1 MSARSVVQRPRSR
14 IAPMPALSTTKT
26 VHADGPPLGAAGAT
40 RPVAR
45 RRSCSHARCVP
56 GSARRLASHRGV
68 VHDEPRRLPRVARRP
83 ARTSCPSRRS
93 APTCTPSPS
102 RHSRRTMVAWSA
114 PSVGRAS
121 TDRSSAT
128 RSATPAP
135 SARRASTPSPH
146 RAQSC
151 LAHLVGEPEQTT
163 RRARPTSG
171 ASGPLGTARRAPG
184 VVDAGAGLVEVVAL
198 VGGRRARARIET
210 DREAAAAGRTS
221 PDASA
226 SRCQ

>member
-102 RHSRRTMVAWSA
+102 RLRRLVTRQASGEPRRTARA
-114 PSVGRAS
+114 PRDLPRRRPRRAG
-121 TDRSSAT
+121 
-128 RSATPAP
+128 P
-135 SARRASTPSPH
+135 ARR
-146 RAQSC
+146 
-151 LAHLVGEPEQTT
+151 
-163 RRARPTSG
+163 RR
-171 ASGPLGTARRAPG
+171 TARRVASPIWLASPSRRHAEHVQRPAPPAHS
-184 VVDAGAGLVEVVAL
+184 VPLDALPAWST
-198 VGGRRARARIET
+198 RAPAW
-210 DREAAAAGRTS
+210 
-221 PDASA
+221 
-226 SRCQ
+226 SRW